1 MKARCNPCTV
11 DVGKS
16 STVTADAQDPDGDTL
31 TYKWSAPAGSFAN
44 PAERETLWTAPNQ
57 EGAVPATVT
66 VDDGKG
72 GTANDTVNIQVV
84 RPAVKEYVFEDVHF
98 DFDRYSL
105 AKRQPDPRRSG
116 DGLAREPRPASRGRG
131 PHVQHR
137 HGRATWRSANGARMP
152 CATTSRAT
160 GSARTGS
167 GA

>member
-1 MKARCNPCTV
+1 M

-105 AKRQPDPRRSG
+105 REEATRSSPKR
-116 DGLAREPRPASRGRG
+116 
-131 PHVQHR
+131 
-137 HGRATWRSANGARMP
+137 
-152 CATTSRAT
+152 
-160 GSARTGS
+160 
-167 GA
+167 